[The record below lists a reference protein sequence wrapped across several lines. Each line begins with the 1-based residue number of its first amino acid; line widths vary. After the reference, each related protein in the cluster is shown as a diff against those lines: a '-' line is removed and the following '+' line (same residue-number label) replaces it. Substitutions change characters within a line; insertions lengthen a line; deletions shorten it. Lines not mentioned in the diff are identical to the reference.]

1 MEITWPDR
9 HPRNISE
16 CLAGVSISLPE
27 EVLRSPNK
35 ADINFAY
42 TSLGQFLTG
51 TTREELFQMHLEAKR
66 LLSFPEIHAASI
78 AEIARIQMIAALVG
92 AVGLRDFSW
101 SRDLLRPESRRT
113 IHVLSGIIQF
123 AEFRE
128 DKLTRYNEIQEEHA
142 FLLNKRDSL
151 LAQRQQLE
159 NMRNRYQQ
167 EFDQE
172 LPTYQRL
179 ENEAK
184 EARILVERLNNE
196 QAQLTDEGAELKRQL
211 QSLREKNTQISQ
223 EIDSVKTKTAGIRAF
238 ILDNPEELQAAR
250 LERENSLNRE
260 KSFIAGAERGCQ
272 ILQQQMTNLHKL
284 QKDFEETVVLLE
296 QTNLER
302 ERAEQAKRELKR
314 LEGDKL
320 QLASEESEL
329 TGSVKLMSM
338 QIESAR
344 SQIAQFGEQLK
355 NARAHHAGVMAD
367 LMREMAAVDQD
378 RENGASGQR
387 YAELQRQA
395 KSFKDEIDRMTE
407 CHQYEVQRLT
417 QRFHALASKA
427 DAYAQQLVR
436 SLTSDPSAD
445 ASRSSRHSSSQ

>member
-1 MEITWPDR
+1 MEITWSDE
-9 HPRNISE
+9 HPRYIAE
-16 CLAGVSISLPE
+16 CLLGLNINLSE
-27 EVLRSPNK
+27 EMLRSPNK
-35 ADINFAY
+35 VDINLAY

-51 TTREELFQMHLEAKR
+51 VTRDELFQMHLEAKR
-66 LLSFPEIHAASI
+66 LLSYPEIHAASV
-78 AEIARIQMIAALVG
+78 AEIARIQMIAALMS

-101 SRDLLRPESRRT
+101 SRDLVRPESRRA
-113 IHVLSGIIQF
+113 IHVLSGIIHF
-123 AEFRE
+123 ASFRE
-128 DKLTRYNEIQEEHA
+128 EKLKRYNEIQEEQA
-142 FLLNKRDSL
+142 FLTNKRDSL

-159 NMRNRYQQ
+159 NIRNRCQQ
-167 EFDQE
+167 EYDQE
-172 LPTYQRL
+172 LPIYQRF
-179 ENEAK
+179 ENEVK
-184 EARILVERLNNE
+184 EARVHIERLNNE
-196 QAQLTDEGAELKRQL
+196 QARLTDEGADLKAQL
-211 QSLREKNTQISQ
+211 QSIREKNTLISQ
-223 EIDSVKTKTAGIRAF
+223 EIEAVKTKTAGIRAF

-250 LERENSLNRE
+250 AERENSLNRE
-260 KSFIAGAERGCQ
+260 KSFISGADRGCQ

-284 QKDFEETVVLLE
+284 QKDFEETIVLLE
-296 QTNLER
+296 QTNIER

-329 TGSVKLMSM
+329 AGSVKLMSM

-355 NARAHHAGVMAD
+355 NARTHHAGVMGE
-367 LMREMAAVDQD
+367 LMKEMAAVEQD

-395 KSFKDEIDRMTE
+395 KSYKDEIDRMTE

-436 SLTSDPSAD
+436 SLTSDPTAD
-445 ASRSSRHSSSQ
+445 ASRSSGHFSSH